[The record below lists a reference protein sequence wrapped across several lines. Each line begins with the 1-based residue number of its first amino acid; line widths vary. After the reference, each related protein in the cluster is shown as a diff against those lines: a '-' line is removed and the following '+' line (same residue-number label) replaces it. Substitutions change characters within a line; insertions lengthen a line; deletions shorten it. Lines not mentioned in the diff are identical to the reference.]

1 MTLDSSE
8 YVQRFDAEPQ
18 FWQFLKGL
26 RSNDLIVELIQN
38 DLDANASCTS
48 ITFNTDRLICQ
59 GDGEP
64 VSTDGWR
71 RLAYVMGAGVE
82 VASKRFQIGV
92 KNHGLKACFW
102 LGDEII
108 VRSDGRRMIQTL
120 YKDGYENQP
129 SPGTLQ
135 EPVEDDEAP
144 PTGCTIEV
152 PFRRRELLVEKGE
165 TLTIRIPDIR
175 SLDRLFR
182 NACALLPGRLLGV
195 VRPGLRDQ
203 YTLCLCHHTLGSVE
217 INWRAKRTRN
227 VSGKDRKRYTIFGR
241 VCNTTSEVPQIRS
254 TAIHE
259 QACTFRLPFRTGE
272 RPEIPDFFARDRRSF
287 TAEIAWLTDKRG
299 TPKSTKGV
307 RRYPIG
313 YEATS
318 QSALS
323 GVGVHFSGPYLS
335 DAERHGASQMDSL
348 NNYIDD
354 ACKGALVDIMAS
366 YLLHRH
372 GGRAMELYV
381 DDPESSQD
389 EPLKD
394 LVERTLDRRAFP
406 IADRSRVSN
415 RPKRLALGPRK
426 TSDGN
431 LRRIVLPMFTWD
443 RERVSHL
450 LSDICPL
457 DEDQIEST
465 VPSRILSYLGENCYE
480 PNEGFDGLV
489 TTFDENDA
497 IERIQP
503 REEAEHFPWK
513 DESEWQAALGNPSV
527 ATTYLDVAFEA
538 IKQRRLESE
547 SEIIENTYLPDE
559 SHKARPLTEMFS
571 AVNLPPSL
579 GQRGYVSI
587 VHPQLQ
593 DHRLLKKR
601 AWKPRP
607 FKLDDYLEN
616 AELETAS
623 LSARRS
629 FWAWLRNNWRI
640 VRPRQTLIR
649 IATLPVWPSSNG
661 EFLPLDDLCEPRKT
675 RVGSIM
681 GDAINRPSPV
691 LLRTG
696 VVSRTGRGRLTFR
709 HTPSVRELRELLWER
724 IDRFPRERQLT
735 PVERRDFHKLERDL
749 ATLASSIPRLK
760 AYLGELAE
768 KYRVALD
775 KDGNLRDPGELVR
788 DEGALGRLHLLDRH
802 IIDRG
807 TKLLDRIHGWKPE
820 TAPSSDQIVDTLR
833 KDSAR
838 IGAHVP
844 RLKEYVKQSNRE
856 GIEPI
861 GLLDVPCI
869 PVEGELRPPNQI
881 ALRGNPNYWGDWKIH
896 VPVADINPETQRL
909 YRRVGV
915 VGGTP
920 TPASSRQFFQWLANR
935 DADVVASHTDQVLRH
950 INHRTGPR
958 VWSDEFPG
966 IPFIMVEYNGGRV
979 GLITKA
985 EATRSRTKVVIP
997 DFEEIEEVI
1006 RQRSGMRPVE
1016 IAVVAS
1022 PRVTQPVTG
1031 SLRKFGLRTLTDYVG
1046 EPEEVVGTGNEKTTL
1061 NFDFKRILHSLQS
1074 GQKGRQLQRR
1084 LAKLDLDTPQGTLR
1098 NNWRERLAII
1108 QDARTADSITATYKL
1123 GRYKF
1128 RVSVDGKLDRE
1139 SGILWIRSDSD
1150 LRAVFF
1156 KLIADQVFERPK
1168 KFFGSVLDQAYKM
1181 EMRERD
1187 PQELP
1192 DAVQSSEN
1200 VEIGEPVNYDSDS
1213 ESPTATTAIHAEPK
1227 PDPSKNVP
1235 KPGPIPQG
1243 RGVIRRGRKQKRGN
1257 SRTQSVD
1264 ESAQIDDLKAN
1275 QYASHC
1281 QACLSQAEPKTLAPL
1296 ASYAAVQ
1303 ENRRRIMHA
1312 HHCDHKSAG
1321 GARHAGN
1328 ILLLCGYHHLSIG
1341 DAITRTEVTR
1351 AFGQAAGRT
1360 LTFNSRKGVSKSLQG
1375 KVVTI
1380 HPPQRETPV
1389 TLFFTIEHAD
1399 YWLTKASEEGF
1410 L

>member
-1 MTLDSSE
+1 MYGSE

-18 FWQFLKGL
+18 FWQFLRGL
-26 RSNDLIVELIQN
+26 RSDDLIVELIQN

-48 ITFNTDRLICQ
+48 IAFTSDRLICQ
-59 GDGEP
+59 GDGKP
-64 VSTDGWR
+64 VSEDGWR
-71 RLAYVMGAGVE
+71 RLSFVMGAGVE
-82 VASKRFQIGV
+82 VESKRFRIGV

-108 VRSDGRRMIQTL
+108 VRSDGLRMIQTL
-120 YKDGYENQP
+120 YKDGYEKQP
-129 SPGTLQ
+129 SPGTFAD
-135 EPVEDDEAP
+135 PVTDNDAP
-144 PTGCTIEV
+144 PTGCSIEV
-152 PFRRRELLVEKGE
+152 PYRKRELEVTRGE
-165 TLTIRIPDIR
+165 DLTIGIPGG
-175 SLDRLFR
+175 SALEGLFK
-182 NACALLPGRLLGV
+182 NACKLLPSRLLGV
-195 VRPGLRDQ
+195 VRPGIRDQ
-203 YTLCLCHHTLGSVE
+203 YTLRLSHHTLGSVE
-217 INWRAKRTRN
+217 IHWRAKRGRN
-227 VSGKDRKRYTIFGR
+227 VKGKGR
-241 VCNTTSEVPQIRS
+241 RQFTVFSRECDISTKTPGVTSNV
-254 TAIHE
+254 IHE
-259 QACTFRLPFRTGE
+259 RACTFRLPFPTGK
-272 RPEIPDFFARDRRSF
+272 RPEIPDFFFRDRNSF
-287 TAEIAWLTDKRG
+287 WTEIAWLTDKRG
-299 TPKSTKGV
+299 TPKSTQGV

-313 YEATS
+313 YDATS
-318 QSALS
+318 EAGLS
-323 GVGVHFSGPYLS
+323 GVGVHFSGPYVS
-335 DAERHGASQMDSL
+335 DAERHGTSHMNTL
-348 NNYIDD
+348 NAYIDN
-354 ACKGALVDIMAS
+354 ACKHALVDIMAG

-372 GGRAMELYV
+372 GGKVMEIYLAKPG
-381 DDPESSQD
+381 DAED
-389 EPLKD
+389 ETLND
-394 LVERTLDRRAFP
+394 LVERTIDRRALP
-406 IADRSRVSN
+406 LADKASRVS
-415 RPKRLALGPRK
+415 KRLRRLDLGPRK
-426 TSDGN
+426 TSAGT
-431 LRRIVLPMFTWD
+431 LRRVVLPMFTWD
-443 RERVSHL
+443 QERIASL
-450 LSDICPL
+450 LSEICPGV
-457 DEDQIEST
+457 EDQIDKT
-465 VPSRILSYLGENCYE
+465 VPGPILSC
-480 PNEGFDGLV
+480 LV
-489 TTFDENDA
+489 NKTDVITFDENDVV
-497 IERIQP
+497 ERIQP
-503 REEAEHFPWK
+503 EFEARYFPWQDK
-513 DESEWQAALGNPSV
+513 LEWRAALGNPSV
-527 ATTYLDVAFEA
+527 AKVYLDVLYET
-538 IKQRRLESE
+538 IQKHELKSE
-547 SEIIENTYLPDE
+547 SEVKENTYLPDE
-559 SHKARPLTEMFS
+559 SSRARPLVGMFS
-571 AVNLPPSL
+571 AVNLPPNL
-579 GQRGYVSI
+579 GQQEYVPLI
-587 VHPQLQ
+587 HPELQ
-593 DHRLLKKR
+593 GHRLLRRR
-601 AWKPRP
+601 AWKPKP
-607 FKLDDYLEN
+607 FRLEDYLDK
-616 AELETAS
+616 AQLETAS
-623 LSARRS
+623 LLERKS
-629 FWAWLRNNWRI
+629 FWTWLRDNWRT
-640 VRPRQTLIR
+640 VKRRRTLKR
-649 IATLPVWPSSNG
+649 TTNFPVWPSANG
-661 EFLPLDDLCEPRKT
+661 RLLPLDGLCEPRNS
-675 RVGSIM
+675 RVASVM
-681 GDAINRPSPV
+681 GDAIVRPSRE
-691 LLRTG
+691 LLRVG
-696 VVSRTGRGRLTFR
+696 FVSRTGRGHLTFR
-709 HTPSVRELRELLWER
+709 NTPSLHEFEEYLSGQ
-724 IDRFPRERQLT
+724 IDRFPRERKLT
-735 PVERRDFHKLERDL
+735 ADERRDFHKVEKDL
-749 ATLASSIPRLK
+749 AALASSTPRLRE
-760 AYLGELAE
+760 YLGALGED
-768 KYRVALD
+768 YYVALD
-775 KDGNLRDPGELVR
+775 KNGSLRDPGELVR
-788 DEGALGRLHLLDRH
+788 DAGELQRLHLLDEQ
-802 IIDRG
+802 IIDRPNCI
-807 TKLLDRIHGWKPE
+807 LDRIDGWKPE
-820 TAPSSDQIVDTLR
+820 AVPSSDQIVDTLR

-838 IGAHVP
+838 TDAHIP
-844 RLKEYVKQSNRE
+844 RLQEYVKQSNRE
-856 GIEPI
+856 GIQPI

-881 ALRGNPNYWGDWKIH
+881 ALRGNPNFWGDWKIH

-935 DADVVASHTDQVLRH
+935 DADVVARHTDQVLRH

-958 VWSDEFPG
+958 VWSDEFPR

-979 GLITKA
+979 RLITKA

-1046 EPEEVVGTGNEKTTL
+1046 EPEKVVGTGKEKTTL
-1061 NFDFKRILHSLQS
+1061 DFDFKRILHSLQS

-1098 NNWRERLAII
+1098 NNWRERLASI
-1108 QDARTADSITATYKL
+1108 QDVRTADSITATYKL

-1128 RVSVDGKLDRE
+1128 RVSVDGKLDRA

-1156 KLIADQVFERPK
+1156 NQIADQVFERPK
-1168 KFFGSVLDQAYKM
+1168 KFFGSVLDQAFKM

-1200 VEIGEPVNYDSDS
+1200 VEISEPVNHDCDN

-1243 RGVIRRGRKQKRGN
+1243 RGVIRRGSKQKRGN

-1264 ESAQIDDLKAN
+1264 ESAQIDDLKTN

-1328 ILLLCGYHHLSIG
+1328 ILLLCGSHHLSIG

-1380 HPPQRETPV
+1380 HPPQRETAV
-1389 TLFFTIEHAD
+1389 MLFFTIEHAD
-1399 YWLTKASEEGF
+1399 YWLTKAAEEGF